1 MKTLRI
7 WMASACVLGIGA
19 TLIIT
24 ALSVLADDPP
34 EPALTIAPLGGNQ
47 FSITITNAAGGTN
60 YTLFWTPALADEEN
74 YPWQVLA
81 TNAPGETNFMIDA
94 GVWPIG
100 WFRVLVGFDQDG
112 DGIPEWQDAQPLD
125 PNVGLLDVTID
136 FPVNGTTI
144 D

>member
-47 FSITITNAAGGTN
+47 FSITITNAAGSTD
-60 YTLFWTPALADEEN
+60 YTLFWTPALGDEEN

-81 TNAPGETNFMIDA
+81 TNTPGQTNFTID
-94 GVWPIG
+94 GGEWPIG

-112 DGIPEWQDAQPLD
+112 DGVPEWLDAQPLN
-125 PNVGLLDVTID
+125 PSIGILSITID
-136 FPVNGTTI
+136 SPVQGAVL